1 MFIFDER
8 LIDIIKFF
16 NTYLKNK
23 MKTKLL
29 ILSAIFTLFSCN
41 KSEQKIEES
50 TEIEKIDSVAK
61 KESPESEIPKELIK
75 APDFSLADIN
85 GKRFDLSDFKGK
97 YVYMDIWATWCGP
110 CKVQIPFMKELE
122 KQFHDA
128 PIHFVSVSLD
138 KLEGDLQQDIE
149 KVQTNLISEEDY
161 QKILNGIENSFVA
174 SKSGV
179 QNIAHALAD
188 AYMLGGDT
196 NKINEELKI
205 YQSVTRE
212 DIRNVA
218 KKYLNKNQRV
228 NNHYLT

>member
-23 MKTKLL
+23 MKTKRLL
-29 ILSAIFTLFSCN
+29 LSMFFTFFSCN

-50 TEIEKIDSVAK
+50 AEIEKIDSVAK

-122 KQFHDA
+122 KQFHNA

-138 KLEGDLQQDIE
+138 KLEDKPIWE
-149 KVQTNLISEEDY
+149 KMVR
-161 QKILNGIENSFVA
+161 ENQM
-174 SKSGV
+174 SGV
-179 QNIAHALAD
+179 QLFA
-188 AYMLGGDT
+188 G
-196 NKINEELKI
+196 
-205 YQSVTRE
+205 RE
-212 DIRNVA
+212 DNFGFDYKIEYIPTFIILDKEGNIMIDRA
-218 KKYLNKNQRV
+218 PAPMDYQTGGINQQLV
-228 NNHYLT
+228 DILKMMK

>member
-29 ILSAIFTLFSCN
+29 LLSMFFTFFSCN
-41 KSEQKIEES
+41 KSEQKNEES
-50 TEIEKIDSVAK
+50 AEIEKIDSVAK

-122 KQFHDA
+122 KQFHNA

-138 KLEGDLQQDIE
+138 KLEDKPIWE
-149 KVQTNLISEEDY
+149 KMVR
-161 QKILNGIENSFVA
+161 ENQM
-174 SKSGV
+174 SGV
-179 QNIAHALAD
+179 QLFA
-188 AYMLGGDT
+188 G
-196 NKINEELKI
+196 
-205 YQSVTRE
+205 RE
-212 DIRNVA
+212 DNFGFDYKIEYIPTFIILDKEGNIMIDRA
-218 KKYLNKNQRV
+218 PAPMDYQTGGINQQLV
-228 NNHYLT
+228 DILKMMK

>member
-8 LIDIIKFF
+8 PIDIIKFF

-29 ILSAIFTLFSCN
+29 LLSMFFTFFSCN

-50 TEIEKIDSVAK
+50 AEIEKIDSVAK

-128 PIHFVSVSLD
+128 PIYFVSVSLD
-138 KLEGDLQQDIE
+138 KLEDKPIWEKMVRENQMAGVQLFAGREDNFGFDYKIE
-149 KVQTNLISEEDY
+149 YIPTFIILDKEGNIMIDRAPAPMDY
-161 QKILNGIENSFVA
+161 QTGGINQQLV
-174 SKSGV
+174 
-179 QNIAHALAD
+179 
-188 AYMLGGDT
+188 
-196 NKINEELKI
+196 
-205 YQSVTRE
+205 
-212 DIRNVA
+212 DIF
-218 KKYLNKNQRV
+218 KMMK
-228 NNHYLT
+228 

>member
-1 MFIFDER
+1 
-8 LIDIIKFF
+8 
-16 NTYLKNK
+16 
-23 MKTKLL
+23 MKTKLF

-41 KSEQKIEES
+41 KSGQKIEES
-50 TEIEKIDSVAK
+50 AEIEKIDSVAQ

-138 KLEGDLQQDIE
+138 KLEDKPIWE
-149 KVQTNLISEEDY
+149 KIVR
-161 QKILNGIENSFVA
+161 ENQM
-174 SKSGV
+174 SGV
-179 QNIAHALAD
+179 QLFA
-188 AYMLGGDT
+188 G
-196 NKINEELKI
+196 
-205 YQSVTRE
+205 RE
-212 DIRNVA
+212 DNFGFDYKIEYIPTFIILDKEGNIMIDRA
-218 KKYLNKNQRV
+218 PAPMDYQTGEINQQ
-228 NNHYLT
+228 LIDILKMMK

>member
-29 ILSAIFTLFSCN
+29 LLSMFFTFFSCN

-50 TEIEKIDSVAK
+50 AEIEKIDSVAK

-75 APDFSLADIN
+75 AQDFSLADIN

-122 KQFHDA
+122 KQFHNA

-138 KLEGDLQQDIE
+138 KLEDKPIWE
-149 KVQTNLISEEDY
+149 KMVR
-161 QKILNGIENSFVA
+161 ENQM
-174 SKSGV
+174 SGV
-179 QNIAHALAD
+179 QLFA
-188 AYMLGGDT
+188 G
-196 NKINEELKI
+196 
-205 YQSVTRE
+205 RE
-212 DIRNVA
+212 DNFGFDYKIEYIPTFIILDKEGNIMIDRA
-218 KKYLNKNQRV
+218 PAPMDYQTGGINQQLV
-228 NNHYLT
+228 DILKMMK

>member
-1 MFIFDER
+1 
-8 LIDIIKFF
+8 
-16 NTYLKNK
+16 
-23 MKTKLL
+23 MKTNLL
-29 ILSAIFTLFSCN
+29 IFSAIFTLFSCN

-122 KQFHDA
+122 KQFHNA

-138 KLEGDLQQDIE
+138 KLEDKPIWE
-149 KVQTNLISEEDY
+149 KMVR
-161 QKILNGIENSFVA
+161 ENQM
-174 SKSGV
+174 SGV
-179 QNIAHALAD
+179 QLFA
-188 AYMLGGDT
+188 G
-196 NKINEELKI
+196 
-205 YQSVTRE
+205 RE
-212 DIRNVA
+212 DNFGFDYKIEYIPTFIILDKEGNIMIDRA
-218 KKYLNKNQRV
+218 PAPMDYQTGGINQQ
-228 NNHYLT
+228 LIDILKMMK

>member
-29 ILSAIFTLFSCN
+29 ILSVIFTLFSCN

-85 GKRFDLSDFKGK
+85 GKRFDLSDFNGK

-122 KQFHDA
+122 KQFHNE

-138 KLEGDLQQDIE
+138 KLEDKPIWE
-149 KVQTNLISEEDY
+149 KMVR
-161 QKILNGIENSFVA
+161 ENQM
-174 SKSGV
+174 SGV
-179 QNIAHALAD
+179 QLFA
-188 AYMLGGDT
+188 G
-196 NKINEELKI
+196 
-205 YQSVTRE
+205 RE
-212 DIRNVA
+212 DNFGFDYKIEYIPTFIILDKEGNIMIDRA
-218 KKYLNKNQRV
+218 PAPMDYQTGEINQQLV
-228 NNHYLT
+228 DILKMMK

>member
-8 LIDIIKFF
+8 LIDTIKFF

-29 ILSAIFTLFSCN
+29 ILSVIFTLFSCN

-50 TEIEKIDSVAK
+50 AEIEKIDSVAK

-85 GKRFDLSDFKGK
+85 GKRFDLSDFNGK

-110 CKVQIPFMKELE
+110 CKLQIPFMKELE

-138 KLEGDLQQDIE
+138 KLEDKPVWE
-149 KVQTNLISEEDY
+149 KMVR
-161 QKILNGIENSFVA
+161 ENQM
-174 SKSGV
+174 SGV
-179 QNIAHALAD
+179 QLFA
-188 AYMLGGDT
+188 G
-196 NKINEELKI
+196 
-205 YQSVTRE
+205 RE
-212 DIRNVA
+212 DNFGFDYKIEYIPTFIILDKEGNIMIDGAPAPMDYQTGEINLQLVDIL
-218 KKYLNKNQRV
+218 KMMK
-228 NNHYLT
+228 

>member
-1 MFIFDER
+1 
-8 LIDIIKFF
+8 
-16 NTYLKNK
+16 

-50 TEIEKIDSVAK
+50 AEIEKIDSVAK
-61 KESPESEIPKELIK
+61 KESPESEVPKELIK

-138 KLEGDLQQDIE
+138 KLEDKPIWE
-149 KVQTNLISEEDY
+149 KMVR
-161 QKILNGIENSFVA
+161 ENQM
-174 SKSGV
+174 SGV
-179 QNIAHALAD
+179 QLFAGKEDNFGFDYKIEYIPTFIILDKEGNIMIDRAPAPMD
-188 AYMLGGDT
+188 YQTGE
-196 NKINEELKI
+196 INQQLVDILKMM
-205 YQSVTRE
+205 
-212 DIRNVA
+212 
-218 KKYLNKNQRV
+218 K
-228 NNHYLT
+228 

>member
-29 ILSAIFTLFSCN
+29 ILFAIFTLFSCN

-50 TEIEKIDSVAK
+50 AEIEKIDSVAK
-61 KESPESEIPKELIK
+61 KESPESEVPKELIK

-122 KQFHDA
+122 KQFHNE

-138 KLEGDLQQDIE
+138 KLEDKPIWE
-149 KVQTNLISEEDY
+149 KMVR
-161 QKILNGIENSFVA
+161 ENQM
-174 SKSGV
+174 SGV
-179 QNIAHALAD
+179 QLFA
-188 AYMLGGDT
+188 G
-196 NKINEELKI
+196 
-205 YQSVTRE
+205 RE
-212 DIRNVA
+212 DNFGFDYKIEYIPTFIILDKEGNIMIDRA
-218 KKYLNKNQRV
+218 PAPMDYQTGEINQQLV
-228 NNHYLT
+228 DILKMMK

>member
-1 MFIFDER
+1 
-8 LIDIIKFF
+8 
-16 NTYLKNK
+16 
-23 MKTKLL
+23 MKTNLL
-29 ILSAIFTLFSCN
+29 ILSVIFTLFSCN

-50 TEIEKIDSVAK
+50 AEIEKIDSVAK

-138 KLEGDLQQDIE
+138 KLEDKPIWE
-149 KVQTNLISEEDY
+149 KMVR
-161 QKILNGIENSFVA
+161 ENQM
-174 SKSGV
+174 SGV
-179 QNIAHALAD
+179 QLFA
-188 AYMLGGDT
+188 G
-196 NKINEELKI
+196 
-205 YQSVTRE
+205 RE
-212 DIRNVA
+212 DNFGFDYKIEYIPTFIILDKEGNIMIDRA
-218 KKYLNKNQRV
+218 PAPMDYQTGEINQQLV
-228 NNHYLT
+228 DILKMMK

>member
-8 LIDIIKFF
+8 PIDIIKFF

-29 ILSAIFTLFSCN
+29 LLSMFFTFFSCN

-50 TEIEKIDSVAK
+50 AEIEKIDSVAK

-128 PIHFVSVSLD
+128 PIYFVSVSLD
-138 KLEGDLQQDIE
+138 KLEDKPIWE
-149 KVQTNLISEEDY
+149 KMVR
-161 QKILNGIENSFVA
+161 ENQM
-174 SKSGV
+174 SGV
-179 QNIAHALAD
+179 QLFA
-188 AYMLGGDT
+188 G
-196 NKINEELKI
+196 
-205 YQSVTRE
+205 RE
-212 DIRNVA
+212 DNFGFDYKIEYIPTFIILDKEGNIMIDRAPVPMD
-218 KKYLNKNQRV
+218 YQTGGINQQLV
-228 NNHYLT
+228 DIFKMMK

>member
-29 ILSAIFTLFSCN
+29 LLSMFFTFFSCN

-50 TEIEKIDSVAK
+50 AEIEKIDSVAK

-75 APDFSLADIN
+75 APDF
-85 GKRFDLSDFKGK
+85 SDFKGK

-122 KQFHDA
+122 KQFHNA

-138 KLEGDLQQDIE
+138 KLEDKPIWE
-149 KVQTNLISEEDY
+149 KMVR
-161 QKILNGIENSFVA
+161 ENQM
-174 SKSGV
+174 SGV
-179 QNIAHALAD
+179 QLFA
-188 AYMLGGDT
+188 G
-196 NKINEELKI
+196 
-205 YQSVTRE
+205 RE
-212 DIRNVA
+212 DNFGFDYKIEYIPTFIILDKEGNIMIDRA
-218 KKYLNKNQRV
+218 PAPMDYQTGGINQQLV
-228 NNHYLT
+228 DILKMMK

>member
-1 MFIFDER
+1 
-8 LIDIIKFF
+8 
-16 NTYLKNK
+16 

-29 ILSAIFTLFSCN
+29 LLSMFFTFFSCN

-61 KESPESEIPKELIK
+61 KESPESEIPKELVK

-122 KQFHDA
+122 KQFHEE

-138 KLEGDLQQDIE
+138 KLEDKPIWE
-149 KVQTNLISEEDY
+149 KMVR
-161 QKILNGIENSFVA
+161 ENQM
-174 SKSGV
+174 SGV
-179 QNIAHALAD
+179 QLFA
-188 AYMLGGDT
+188 G
-196 NKINEELKI
+196 
-205 YQSVTRE
+205 RE
-212 DIRNVA
+212 DNFGFDYKIEYIPTFIILDKEGNIMIDRA
-218 KKYLNKNQRV
+218 PAPMDYQTGEINKQ
-228 NNHYLT
+228 LIDIFKMMK

>member
-29 ILSAIFTLFSCN
+29 LLSMFFTFFSCN

-50 TEIEKIDSVAK
+50 AEIEKIDSVAK

-138 KLEGDLQQDIE
+138 KLEDKPIWE
-149 KVQTNLISEEDY
+149 KMVR
-161 QKILNGIENSFVA
+161 ENQM
-174 SKSGV
+174 SGV
-179 QNIAHALAD
+179 QLFA
-188 AYMLGGDT
+188 G
-196 NKINEELKI
+196 
-205 YQSVTRE
+205 RE
-212 DIRNVA
+212 DNFGFDYKIEYIPTFIILDKEGNIMIDRA
-218 KKYLNKNQRV
+218 PAPMDYQTGGINQQLV
-228 NNHYLT
+228 DILKMMK

>member
-29 ILSAIFTLFSCN
+29 LLSMFFTFFSCN

-50 TEIEKIDSVAK
+50 AEIEKIDSVAK

-138 KLEGDLQQDIE
+138 KLEDKPIWE
-149 KVQTNLISEEDY
+149 KMVR
-161 QKILNGIENSFVA
+161 ENQM
-174 SKSGV
+174 SGV
-179 QNIAHALAD
+179 QLFA
-188 AYMLGGDT
+188 G
-196 NKINEELKI
+196 
-205 YQSVTRE
+205 RE
-212 DIRNVA
+212 DNFGFDYKIEYIPTFIILDKEGNIMIDRA
-218 KKYLNKNQRV
+218 PAPMDYQTGEINQQLV
-228 NNHYLT
+228 DIFKMMK

>member
-8 LIDIIKFF
+8 PIDIIKFF

-29 ILSAIFTLFSCN
+29 LLSMFFTFFSCN

-50 TEIEKIDSVAK
+50 AEIEKIDSVAK
-61 KESPESEIPKELIK
+61 KESPESKIPKELIK

-122 KQFHDA
+122 KQYHDA
-128 PIHFVSVSLD
+128 PIYFVSVSLD
-138 KLEGDLQQDIE
+138 KLEDKPIWE
-149 KVQTNLISEEDY
+149 KMVR
-161 QKILNGIENSFVA
+161 ENQM
-174 SKSGV
+174 SGV
-179 QNIAHALAD
+179 QLFA
-188 AYMLGGDT
+188 G
-196 NKINEELKI
+196 
-205 YQSVTRE
+205 RE
-212 DIRNVA
+212 DNFGFDYKIEYIPTFIILDKEGNIMIDRA
-218 KKYLNKNQRV
+218 PAPMDYQTGGINQQ
-228 NNHYLT
+228 LIDILKMMK

>member
-1 MFIFDER
+1 
-8 LIDIIKFF
+8 
-16 NTYLKNK
+16 
-23 MKTKLL
+23 MKTNLL
-29 ILSAIFTLFSCN
+29 ILSVIFTLFSCN

-50 TEIEKIDSVAK
+50 AEIEKIDSVAK

-138 KLEGDLQQDIE
+138 KLEDKPIWE
-149 KVQTNLISEEDY
+149 KMVR
-161 QKILNGIENSFVA
+161 ENQM
-174 SKSGV
+174 SGV
-179 QNIAHALAD
+179 QLFA
-188 AYMLGGDT
+188 G
-196 NKINEELKI
+196 
-205 YQSVTRE
+205 RE
-212 DIRNVA
+212 DNFGFDYKIEYIPTFIILDKEGNIMIDRA
-218 KKYLNKNQRV
+218 PAPMDYQTGEINQELV
-228 NNHYLT
+228 DIVKMMK

>member
-1 MFIFDER
+1 
-8 LIDIIKFF
+8 
-16 NTYLKNK
+16 

-29 ILSAIFTLFSCN
+29 LLSMFFTFFSCN

-50 TEIEKIDSVAK
+50 AEIEKIDSVAK

-138 KLEGDLQQDIE
+138 KLEDKPIWE
-149 KVQTNLISEEDY
+149 KMVR
-161 QKILNGIENSFVA
+161 ENQM
-174 SKSGV
+174 SGV
-179 QNIAHALAD
+179 QLFA
-188 AYMLGGDT
+188 G
-196 NKINEELKI
+196 
-205 YQSVTRE
+205 RE
-212 DIRNVA
+212 DNFGFDYKIEYIPTFIILDKEGNIMIDRA
-218 KKYLNKNQRV
+218 PAPMDYQTGGINQQLV
-228 NNHYLT
+228 DILKMMK

>member
-8 LIDIIKFF
+8 PIDIIKFF

-29 ILSAIFTLFSCN
+29 LLSMFFTLFSCN

-50 TEIEKIDSVAK
+50 AEIEKIDSVAK

-97 YVYMDIWATWCGP
+97 YVYMDIWTTWCGP

-122 KQFHDA
+122 KQFHNA

-138 KLEGDLQQDIE
+138 KLEDKPIWE
-149 KVQTNLISEEDY
+149 KMVR
-161 QKILNGIENSFVA
+161 ENHM
-174 SKSGV
+174 SGV
-179 QNIAHALAD
+179 QLFAGRENNFGFDYKIEYIPTFIILDKEGNIMIDRAPAPMD
-188 AYMLGGDT
+188 YQTGG
-196 NKINEELKI
+196 INQQLVDLLKMM
-205 YQSVTRE
+205 
-212 DIRNVA
+212 
-218 KKYLNKNQRV
+218 K
-228 NNHYLT
+228 

>member
-1 MFIFDER
+1 
-8 LIDIIKFF
+8 
-16 NTYLKNK
+16 

-29 ILSAIFTLFSCN
+29 LLSMFFTFFSCN

-50 TEIEKIDSVAK
+50 AEIEKIDSVAK

-138 KLEGDLQQDIE
+138 KLEDKPIWE
-149 KVQTNLISEEDY
+149 KMVR
-161 QKILNGIENSFVA
+161 ENQM
-174 SKSGV
+174 SGV
-179 QNIAHALAD
+179 QLFA
-188 AYMLGGDT
+188 G
-196 NKINEELKI
+196 
-205 YQSVTRE
+205 RE
-212 DIRNVA
+212 DNFGFDYKIEYIPTFIILDKEGNIMIDGAPAPMDYQTGEINLQLVDIL
-218 KKYLNKNQRV
+218 KMMK
-228 NNHYLT
+228 

>member
-1 MFIFDER
+1 
-8 LIDIIKFF
+8 
-16 NTYLKNK
+16 

-50 TEIEKIDSVAK
+50 AEIEKIDSVAK

-138 KLEGDLQQDIE
+138 KLEDKPIWE
-149 KVQTNLISEEDY
+149 KMVR
-161 QKILNGIENSFVA
+161 ENQM
-174 SKSGV
+174 SGV
-179 QNIAHALAD
+179 QLFA
-188 AYMLGGDT
+188 G
-196 NKINEELKI
+196 
-205 YQSVTRE
+205 RE
-212 DIRNVA
+212 DNFGFDYKIEYIPTFIILDKEGNIMIDGA
-218 KKYLNKNQRV
+218 PAPMDYQTGEINQQLV
-228 NNHYLT
+228 DILKMMK

>member
-8 LIDIIKFF
+8 LIDIIKVF

-29 ILSAIFTLFSCN
+29 IFSAIFTFFSCN

-50 TEIEKIDSVAK
+50 AEIEKIDSVAK

-138 KLEGDLQQDIE
+138 KLEDKPIWE
-149 KVQTNLISEEDY
+149 KMVR
-161 QKILNGIENSFVA
+161 ENQM
-174 SKSGV
+174 SGV
-179 QNIAHALAD
+179 QLFA
-188 AYMLGGDT
+188 G
-196 NKINEELKI
+196 
-205 YQSVTRE
+205 RE
-212 DIRNVA
+212 DNFGFDYKIEYIPTFIILDKEGNIMIDGAPAPMDYQTGEINLQLVDIL
-218 KKYLNKNQRV
+218 KMMK
-228 NNHYLT
+228 

>member
-29 ILSAIFTLFSCN
+29 LLSMFFTFFSCN

-50 TEIEKIDSVAK
+50 AEIEKIDSVAK

-122 KQFHDA
+122 KQFHNA

-138 KLEGDLQQDIE
+138 KLEDKPIWE
-149 KVQTNLISEEDY
+149 KMVR
-161 QKILNGIENSFVA
+161 ENQM
-174 SKSGV
+174 SGV
-179 QNIAHALAD
+179 QLFA
-188 AYMLGGDT
+188 G
-196 NKINEELKI
+196 
-205 YQSVTRE
+205 RE
-212 DIRNVA
+212 DNFGFDYKIEYIPTFIILDKEGNIMIDGAPAPMDYQTGEINLQLVDIL
-218 KKYLNKNQRV
+218 KMMK
-228 NNHYLT
+228 

>member
-29 ILSAIFTLFSCN
+29 LLSMFFTFFSCN

-50 TEIEKIDSVAK
+50 AEIEKIDSVAK

-110 CKVQIPFMKELE
+110 CKLQIPFMKELE

-138 KLEGDLQQDIE
+138 KLEDKPVWE
-149 KVQTNLISEEDY
+149 KMVR
-161 QKILNGIENSFVA
+161 ENQM
-174 SKSGV
+174 SGV
-179 QNIAHALAD
+179 QLFA
-188 AYMLGGDT
+188 G
-196 NKINEELKI
+196 
-205 YQSVTRE
+205 RE
-212 DIRNVA
+212 DNFGFDYKIEYIPTFIILDKEGNIMIDRA
-218 KKYLNKNQRV
+218 PAPMDYQTGGINQQLV
-228 NNHYLT
+228 DILKMMK